1 MDNNQKILLKKLIND
16 NNIEDQ
22 TDKIRDLKHSA
33 LIKQDI
39 INFNILKQ
47 KNTELYLQDPVKF
60 NNLCI
65 EECNFLFTNYTDI
78 YHKIVKNTIDLNM
91 FGYFLQVLEQIEKG
105 ELDQHDASFKIGSL
119 LKEIYIDS
127 AVREG
132 DLLDKQNSQP
142 DKNKGSNLSWK
153 QYKIQNNL

>member
-1 MDNNQKILLKKLIND
+1 MDNNQKVLLKKLINEND
-16 NNIEDQ
+16 IEDQ
-22 TDKIRDLKHSA
+22 TDKIRELKHSA

-47 KNTELYLQDPVKF
+47 KNTELYLKDPDQF
-60 NNLCI
+60 NKLCI
-65 EECNFLFTNYTDI
+65 QECNFLFTNYTDI
-78 YHKIVKNTIDLNM
+78 YHKVIKNTIDLNM
-91 FGYFLQVLEQIEKG
+91 FGYFLQILEQIEQG
-105 ELDQHDASFKIGSL
+105 TLDQHTASFKIGTL

-132 DLLDKQNSQP
+132 DLLDEQNAQP

-153 QYKIQNNL
+153 QYKTQNSL

>member
-1 MDNNQKILLKKLIND
+1 MDNNQKVLLKKLINEND
-16 NNIEDQ
+16 IEDQ
-22 TDKIRDLKHSA
+22 TDKIRELKHSA

-47 KNTELYLQDPVKF
+47 KNTELYLKDPDQF
-60 NNLCI
+60 NKLCI
-65 EECNFLFTNYTDI
+65 QECTFLFTNYTDI
-78 YHKIVKNTIDLNM
+78 YHKVIKNTIDLNM
-91 FGYFLQVLEQIEKG
+91 FGYFLQILEQIEQG
-105 ELDQHDASFKIGSL
+105 TLDQHTASFKIGTL

-132 DLLDKQNSQP
+132 DLLDEQNAQH

-153 QYKIQNNL
+153 QYKTQNNL

>member
-22 TDKIRDLKHSA
+22 TDKIRDLKHST

-47 KNTELYLQDPVKF
+47 KNTELYLKNPEEF
-60 NNLCI
+60 NKLCI
-65 EECNFLFTNYTDI
+65 QECNFLFTNYTDI
-78 YHKIVKNTIDLNM
+78 YHKIIKNTIDLNM

-105 ELDQHDASFKIGSL
+105 ELDQHTASFKIGSL

-132 DLLDKQNSQP
+132 NLLDEQNAQP
-142 DKNKGSNLSWK
+142 EKNKGSNISWK
-153 QYKIQNNL
+153 QYKIQNNI